1 MEATEMAEGIESAL
15 LELIS
20 KVEASQSL
28 IDDLEL
34 QVQQLKL
41 QLEAQE
47 RDYQKSI
54 SQGESISL
62 QLQKLQE
69 ELEYYFLMSQK
80 QSAIIKAAEELQ
92 ARSIALLAR
101 VNS

>member
-1 MEATEMAEGIESAL
+1 MAEGIESAL

-80 QSAIIKAAEELQ
+80 QSAIIEAAEELQ

>member
-1 MEATEMAEGIESAL
+1 MAQGIESAL
-15 LELIS
+15 SELIS

-41 QLEAQE
+41 QLESQE
-47 RDYQKSI
+47 REYRDSI

-92 ARSIALLAR
+92 ARSTALLAR